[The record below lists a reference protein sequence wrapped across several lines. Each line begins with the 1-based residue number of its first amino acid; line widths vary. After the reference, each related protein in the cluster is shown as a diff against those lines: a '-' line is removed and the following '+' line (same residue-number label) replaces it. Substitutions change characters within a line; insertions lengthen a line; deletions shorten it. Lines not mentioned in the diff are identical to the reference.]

1 MSTEEHIKYIMTN
14 FGRQLGNHSI
24 SERQIKLI
32 SQYTGLNNEEV
43 ICLFEKLSVA
53 HQSICK
59 IERDAAITAVGTLED
74 REIIRRNL
82 LLDFIYDTI
91 NNGIIHFED
100 LNIIFKNYG
109 YKEDAL
115 SLYQES
121 IKRKINSLIWS

>member
-24 SERQIKLI
+24 SERQITLI

-109 YKEDAL
+109 YEEDAL

-121 IKRKINSLIWS
+121 IKRKINSLI

>member
-24 SERQIKLI
+24 SERQITLI
-32 SQYTGLNNEEV
+32 SQYTGLNSEEV

-82 LLDFIYDTI
+82 LLDFIYNTI

-121 IKRKINSLIWS
+121 IKRKINSLI

>member
-82 LLDFIYDTI
+82 LLDFIYNTI

-109 YKEDAL
+109 YEEDAL

-121 IKRKINSLIWS
+121 IKRKINSLI

>member
-1 MSTEEHIKYIMTN
+1 MSTEENIKYIMTN

-121 IKRKINSLIWS
+121 IKRKINSLI

>member
-100 LNIIFKNYG
+100 LNIIFKN
-109 YKEDAL
+109 
-115 SLYQES
+115 
-121 IKRKINSLIWS
+121 

>member
-24 SERQIKLI
+24 SERQITLI

-43 ICLFEKLSVA
+43 ICLFKKLSVA

-121 IKRKINSLIWS
+121 IKRKINSLI

>member
-82 LLDFIYDTI
+82 LLDFIYNTI

-121 IKRKINSLIWS
+121 IKRKINSLI

>member
-109 YKEDAL
+109 YEEDAL

-121 IKRKINSLIWS
+121 IKRKINSLI

>member
-1 MSTEEHIKYIMTN
+1 MTN

-24 SERQIKLI
+24 SERQITLI

-109 YKEDAL
+109 YEEDAL

-121 IKRKINSLIWS
+121 IKRKINSLI

>member
-74 REIIRRNL
+74 REIIKRNL
-82 LLDFIYDTI
+82 LLDFIYNTI

-109 YKEDAL
+109 YEEDAL

-121 IKRKINSLIWS
+121 IKRKINSLI

>member
-14 FGRQLGNHSI
+14 FGRQLGNHTI

-32 SQYTGLNNEEV
+32 SQYTGVNNEEV

-109 YKEDAL
+109 YEQDAL

-121 IKRKINSLIWS
+121 IKRKINSLI

>member
-43 ICLFEKLSVA
+43 VCLFEKLSVA

-82 LLDFIYDTI
+82 LLDFIYNTI

-121 IKRKINSLIWS
+121 IKRKINSLI

>member
-24 SERQIKLI
+24 SERQITRI

-82 LLDFIYDTI
+82 LLDFIYNTI

-121 IKRKINSLIWS
+121 IKRKINSLI

>member
-100 LNIIFKNYG
+100 LNFIFKNYG
-109 YKEDAL
+109 YEEDAL

-121 IKRKINSLIWS
+121 IKRKINSLI

>member
-24 SERQIKLI
+24 SERQITLI

-82 LLDFIYDTI
+82 LLDFIYNTI

-121 IKRKINSLIWS
+121 IKRKINSLI

>member
-24 SERQIKLI
+24 SERQITLI
-32 SQYTGLNNEEV
+32 SQYTGLNSEEV

-109 YKEDAL
+109 YEEDAL

-121 IKRKINSLIWS
+121 IKRKINSLI

>member
-1 MSTEEHIKYIMTN
+1 MSTEEHIKYIMTK

-24 SERQIKLI
+24 SERQITLI

-82 LLDFIYDTI
+82 LLDFIYNTI

-121 IKRKINSLIWS
+121 IKRKINSLI

>member
-24 SERQIKLI
+24 SERQITLI

-82 LLDFIYDTI
+82 LLDFIYNTI

-109 YKEDAL
+109 YEEDAL

-121 IKRKINSLIWS
+121 IKRKINSLI

>member
-24 SERQIKLI
+24 SERQITLI

-121 IKRKINSLIWS
+121 IKRKINSLI

>member
-32 SQYTGLNNEEV
+32 SQYTGLNNKEV

-109 YKEDAL
+109 YEEDAL

-121 IKRKINSLIWS
+121 IKRKINSLI

>member
-24 SERQIKLI
+24 SERQITLI

-82 LLDFIYDTI
+82 LLDFIYNTI

-109 YKEDAL
+109 YEDYAL

-121 IKRKINSLIWS
+121 IKRKINSLI

>member
-121 IKRKINSLIWS
+121 IKRKINSLI